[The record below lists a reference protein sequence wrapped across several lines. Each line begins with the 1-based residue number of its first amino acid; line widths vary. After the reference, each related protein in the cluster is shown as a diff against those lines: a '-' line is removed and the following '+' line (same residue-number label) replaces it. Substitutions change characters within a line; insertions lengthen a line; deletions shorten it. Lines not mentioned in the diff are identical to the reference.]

1 MTNDI
6 FTLEAVNAKF
16 GDALLLH
23 YGTKQDCRTIVID
36 GGPTGVYKTYLKPR
50 LQEIAEAKSPQP
62 FKATNILVT
71 HLDSDH
77 IRGIIDLT
85 KDENAPVKCT
95 RYWFNTFENAKVALP
110 DDTKAALKVQAT
122 AALVSVTA
130 VEASVAEGQELR
142 DLARERSFMVNGG
155 SGGLLMADGAGVPM
169 ALDPKYLNVT
179 LVAPN
184 KKALQKLADDWKKKA
199 KPTQAETSDY
209 LDKSVYNL
217 SSLVIVVEAET
228 QKGRLCR
235 MLLTGDAR
243 GDHTLDG
250 LEAAGF
256 LQNGKA
262 HFDVLKIG
270 HHGSDRNYAE
280 DFFERVTADHYVI
293 SADGKHDN
301 PSMDV
306 LVWIGRHA
314 KAKYVLWLTNTQGT
328 GYEAL
333 PANIQAAEKQ
343 VPGLRNHI
351 RSCEN
356 GANSLSVH
364 LLHAPNF

>member
-1 MTNDI
+1 MTNEI

-23 YGTKQDCRTIVID
+23 YGTQKDCRTIIID
-36 GGPTGVYKTYLKPR
+36 GGPTGVYKAYLKPR
-50 LQEIAEAKSPQP
+50 LLEIAQAKSPHR
-62 FKATNILVT
+62 FKASNIIVT

-85 KDENAPVKCT
+85 KDDDAPVKCT
-95 RYWFNTFENAKVALP
+95 RYWFNTFEDAKVALP
-110 DDTKAALKVQAT
+110 NDTKVALKAQSA
-122 AALVSVTA
+122 SVLASVAA

-142 DLARERSFMVNGG
+142 DLAREHSFTVNGG
-155 SGGLLMADGAGVPM
+155 TGRLLMAEEAGVPLE
-169 ALDPKYLNVT
+169 LDPSYLKVT

-199 KPTQAETSDY
+199 KPTQAETSAY

-217 SSLVIVVEAET
+217 SSLVMVVEA
-228 QKGRLCR
+228 QMQDGSLRR

-250 LEAAGF
+250 LEAAGL
-256 LQNGKA
+256 LQHQKV

-280 DFFERVTADHYVI
+280 NFFERVTADHYVI

-301 PSMDV
+301 PSTDV

-314 KAKYVLWLTNTQGT
+314 VGEYSLWLTNTQGT

-333 PANIQAAEKQ
+333 PANIKAAEQQ
-343 VPGLRNHI
+343 VPGLRGHI
-351 RSCEN
+351 RTRED

-364 LLHAPNF
+364 MLLSPDF